1 MANVLY
7 EFNDFPREREL
18 VGKLLIAYG
27 ELEFAIMGCLRAVL
41 DDDADTATRIL
52 FRVRG
57 EDARI
62 RVADAIV
69 RPAYQKLGLG
79 PKWACAYGA
88 ARTCKNIRNQYAHCH
103 WQVWEDTLYFMNL
116 DAEAQAAE
124 GPLRVTMIPLSLHL
138 LEDQV
143 KYFEY
148 ALDWFYYLSS
158 EYQKRAGRISIHNEL
173 EPKSIPAPPLHS
185 LPKTAS
191 PSHQD
196 KESGS

>member
-41 DDDADTATRIL
+41 DDDVNTATRIL

-62 RVADAIV
+62 KVADAIM
-69 RPAYQKLGLG
+69 RPAYQKLNLG

-103 WQVWEDTLYFMNL
+103 WQVWDDKLHFMNL
-116 DAEAQAAE
+116 DTEVQAAE
-124 GPLRVTMIPLSLHL
+124 GPLQVTMIPLSFQL
-138 LEDQV
+138 LDDHV
-143 KYFEY
+143 TYFEY

-158 EYQKRAGRISIHNEL
+158 EYQKRVGRISTHNQV
-173 EPKSIPAPPLHS
+173 EPKSIAAPPLHN
-185 LPKTAS
+185 LPKKAS
-191 PSHQD
+191 PSPPD